1 MPSSGVKRPSNP
13 IRATFSGCWAW
24 ALRAVTQRMRAR
36 TRSFPRKL
44 TIGAPR
50 SDSSST
56 ALQPGVQQ
64 VAEGVAE
71 HVEAEDGEGERDGG
85 PDGEPGRAVHVVEAV
100 EREHAAPRRM
110 GRRHAEAE
118 EREAGLGEDDRGE
131 AGRGR

>member
-1 MPSSGVKRPSNP
+1 MFRPSCQPRSPSPARRAATLRMPSPGVKRPSNP
-13 IRATFSGCWAW
+13 IRATFSGGWAW
-24 ALRAVTQRMRAR
+24 ALSVATKRTRAR
-36 TRSFPRKL
+36 ARLRSLPRK
-44 TIGAPR
+44 
-50 SDSSST
+50 ST
-56 ALQPGVQQ
+56 ALQPGVQE

-118 EREAGLGEDDRGE
+118 EREA
-131 AGRGR
+131 